1 MLFLFRRTNELFS
14 KVENIRELAI
24 DATSVSGLAQALNNQ
39 AIKLS
44 DMSSS
49 FDFKTFALA
58 MKRKFPRDGDEE
70 GGHSSRSRGVDWARI
85 GEEVGVFFT
94 PVPKW
99 RYVFP

>member
-1 MLFLFRRTNELFS
+1 
-14 KVENIRELAI
+14 
-24 DATSVSGLAQALNNQ
+24 
-39 AIKLS
+39 
-44 DMSSS
+44 MSSS

-58 MKRKFPRDGDEE
+58 MKRKFPRDGDED

-99 RYVFP
+99 R